1 MLPAVFLDRDDTLIH
16 NDGDLGDPDQVR
28 LMPGVPE
35 GLRALRRAGFRLVV
49 VTNQGG
55 VARGRY
61 TEDDVDLVHR
71 RIAELVDEAAGE
83 ADLLERFYYCPYH
96 PDAAVA
102 AYRRDHFW
110 RKPRPGMLLQAAR
123 DLDLDLGSSW
133 LIGDRPRDVEAG
145 RTAGCRTILL
155 SAEGPE
161 SEDCRPTAV
170 AGDFIAAVRHVLK
183 HAGPRPVESPAPA
196 AEPAGSPVLIGGPTP
211 TGGDETAASGGGTG
225 TAVLSPPPRTS
236 ASPAAA
242 VTTTAAATPRESRP
256 SRESRRGGR
265 TATGTDTARGGG
277 QASGTA
283 ATSPAT
289 GPGVAS
295 VSAVSDQTAAE
306 LRQAIGE
313 LVEEVRA
320 ERMRRAEFGG
330 LRLVAGL
337 MQLLVVL
344 LALLAVLQT
353 GPGDMFFR
361 WMAGAGLVQVA
372 VVALLLADARS

>member
-83 ADLLERFYYCPYH
+83 VDLLERFYYCPYH

-155 SAEGPE
+155 SAGGAEA
-161 SEDCRPTAV
+161 EDCRPTAV
-170 AGDFIAAVRHVLK
+170 VGDFIAAVRHVLK
-183 HAGPRPVESPAPA
+183 HAGPRPVEPAPPA
-196 AEPAGSPVLIGGPTP
+196 TPEPSASPVLVGRA
-211 TGGDETAASGGGTG
+211 EASGGGT
-225 TAVLSPPPRTS
+225 AVLPPPTRTE
-236 ASPAAA
+236 PAA
-242 VTTTAAATPRESRP
+242 
-256 SRESRRGGR
+256 GR
-265 TATGTDTARGGG
+265 TATPTSREARRPARGDSGPDSARGATGG
-277 QASGTA
+277 
-283 ATSPAT
+283 SPAT
-289 GPGVAS
+289 TGTAVTPTSGVAS

-320 ERMRRAEFGG
+320 ERMRRVEFGG

-353 GPGDMFFR
+353 GPGDLFFR
-361 WMAGAGLVQVA
+361 WMAGAGLVQMA
-372 VVALLLADARS
+372 VVALLLADARG

>member
-1 MLPAVFLDRDDTLIH
+1 VLPAVFLDRDDTLIH

-83 ADLLERFYYCPYH
+83 VDLLERFYYCPYH

-155 SAEGPE
+155 SVDGVEA
-161 SEDCRPTAV
+161 EDCRPTAV

-183 HAGPRPVESPAPA
+183 HAGPRPVESTPPAA
-196 AEPAGSPVLIGGPTP
+196 AEPSASPVLLDGSRP
-211 TGGDETAASGGGTG
+211 SGGAG
-225 TAVLSPPPRTS
+225 TAVLPPPPRAEA
-236 ASPAAA
+236 ASTRVAS
-242 VTTTAAATPRESRP
+242 ATPREARRP
-256 SRESRRGGR
+256 ARPDAGAPSAGGSVATNAAVA
-265 TATGTDTARGGG
+265 TAG
-277 QASGTA
+277 S
-283 ATSPAT
+283 
-289 GPGVAS
+289 GVAS

-320 ERMRRAEFGG
+320 ERMRRVEFGG

-361 WMAGAGLVQVA
+361 WMAGAGLVQMA
-372 VVALLLADARS
+372 VVALLLADARG

>member
-1 MLPAVFLDRDDTLIH
+1 MTSESGLGCYPSPVLPAVFLDRDDTLIH

-183 HAGPRPVESPAPA
+183 HAGPRPVESATPA
-196 AEPAGSPVLIGGPTP
+196 AESAASPVLIGGPEP
-211 TGGDETAASGGGTG
+211 AGGG
-225 TAVLSPPPRTS
+225 TAVLPAPPRTS
-236 ASPAAA
+236 ASPP
-242 VTTTAAATPRESRP
+242 AAATVAATDRP

-265 TATGTDTARGGG
+265 TAAGPVAPRPAGDPGGAAATA
-277 QASGTA
+277 TA
-283 ATSPAT
+283 A

-337 MQLLVVL
+337 LQLLVVL

-361 WMAGAGLVQVA
+361 WMAGAGLVQIA